1 MNTAYTKTCF
11 AITLILISFS
21 FQSCLVNRCKR
32 PQITGYVY
40 DAETK
45 QPIENCKVGE
55 TVSQSN
61 GSFLLKEKRY
71 HQFTFF
77 GFEAPTI
84 AVNESVKKEG
94 YQIQNIQ
101 FIIPHGGGAKKGAS
115 HIADTLYLKKDK
127 TKIDLK

>member
-1 MNTAYTKTCF
+1 MNTVYTKTCF
-11 AITLILISFS
+11 AITLILVSFS

-55 TVSQSN
+55 TLSN
-61 GSFLLKEKRY
+61 QNGYFSLNEKRY

-77 GFEAPTI
+77 AFEAPTLS
-84 AVNESVKKEG
+84 VNEPVNKEG
-94 YQIQNIQ
+94 YESQHIQ
-101 FIIPHGGGAKKGAS
+101 FMQPFGGGMKKGAL
-115 HIADTLYLKKDK
+115 HKMDTLYLKKTLIK
-127 TKIDLK
+127 